1 MQEEVNKLI
10 FNTLISQRMVY
21 LPRVG
26 TLVLVCREAN
36 VASSGVIEPP
46 RYIVEFSSHTEA
58 ISLIDVIANVAG
70 VNVKTATDIYD
81 RWLEKV
87 KTAECLVI
95 GGVGELRN
103 KSFIIDEEFD
113 RSINIL
119 SPVKVRKKGSAIT
132 IFWYIMTLIL
142 MCGAAF
148 AVYYVLT
155 DKSRS
160 DVYSI
165 EESHCADASE
175 SQTVMQV
182 EPIET
187 AEVATADTLSVDEQP
202 ITVADQLID
211 VKSSDWRESVDIRH
225 WVVVGSYSTEENAR
239 RAVLEIEKRLADVH
253 CSVFRL
259 GSMYAVSVYGSADK
273 LDCERFIDD
282 YIKEFNQA
290 WIHTPRKFRE

>member
-10 FNTLISQRMVY
+10 FNTLISERMVY

-36 VASSGVIEPP
+36 VATSGVIEPP

-58 ISLIDVIANVAG
+58 ISLIDVIASVAD
-70 VNVKTATDIYD
+70 VNDKTATDIYD

-113 RSINIL
+113 KSINIL

-132 IFWYIMTLIL
+132 IFWYIVTLIL

-155 DKSRS
+155 DKSHN
-160 DVYSI
+160 DVHSI
-165 EESHCADASE
+165 DEYHCVDASE
-175 SQTVMQV
+175 SQTVIQV

-187 AEVATADTLSVDEQP
+187 AEVVTADTLFVDEQP
-202 ITVADQLID
+202 ITVADQPID
-211 VKSSDWRESVDIRH
+211 VMSSDWRESVDIRH
-225 WVVVGSYSTEENAR
+225 WVVVGSYSTEENAQ

-282 YIKEFNQA
+282 YMKEFNQV

>member
-10 FNTLISQRMVY
+10 FNTLISERIVY

-36 VASSGVIEPP
+36 VATSGVIEPP

-113 RSINIL
+113 KSINIL

-148 AVYYVLT
+148 AVYYVLEN
-155 DKSRS
+155 KSHN
-160 DVYSI
+160 DVHSI
-165 EESHCADASE
+165 DEYHCVDNAE
-175 SQTVMQV
+175 LQTVMQV

-187 AEVATADTLSVDEQP
+187 AEVVTADTLSVDEQP
-202 ITVADQLID
+202 IAVADQPID

-225 WVVVGSYSTEENAR
+225 WVVVGSYSTEENAQ

-259 GSMYAVSVYGSADK
+259 GSMYAVSVYGSSDK

-282 YIKEFNQA
+282 YMKEFNQV

>member
-10 FNTLISQRMVY
+10 FNTLISERIVY

-36 VASSGVIEPP
+36 VATSGVIEPP
-46 RYIVEFSSHTEA
+46 RYIVEFFSHTEA

-113 RSINIL
+113 KSINIL

-148 AVYYVLT
+148 AVYYVLEN
-155 DKSRS
+155 KSHN
-160 DVYSI
+160 DVHSI
-165 EESHCADASE
+165 DEYHCVDNAE
-175 SQTVMQV
+175 LQTVMQV

-187 AEVATADTLSVDEQP
+187 AEVVTADTLSVDEQP
-202 ITVADQLID
+202 IAVADQPID

-225 WVVVGSYSTEENAR
+225 WVVVGSYSTEENAQ

-259 GSMYAVSVYGSADK
+259 GSMYAVSAYGSADK